1 MKLQEIKEGEP
12 IVITVKNEA
21 EAEIEYRAQIL
32 FCKQDILFIE
42 PIRVDD
48 RLVNFKGENLR
59 IMITYVPR
67 DEMPVQWKGC
77 TIRDIIYDGKRYHI
91 LYCVHEGKHVNRRET
106 YRQYVGYNGIL
117 QLGPNRKTIDVTV
130 KDISVTGISFV
141 SVTKYEKKD
150 VGLFHLSYID
160 EEFNIPVQLSGEVV
174 RVEELEDTRILYGC
188 RIVETSLNVGSYIA
202 HKQKKEAERRRLK
215 EIRGE

>member
-21 EAEIEYRAQIL
+21 EAEIEYRAQVL

-48 RLVNFKGENLR
+48 RLVNFKGENLC

-202 HKQKKEAERRRLK
+202 HKQKKEAKRRRLK

>member
-21 EAEIEYRAQIL
+21 EAEIEYRAQVL

-48 RLVNFKGENLR
+48 RLVNFKGENLC

-77 TIRDIIYDGKRYHI
+77 TIRDIIYNGKRYHI

-106 YRQYVGYNGIL
+106 FRQYVGYNGIL

>member
-202 HKQKKEAERRRLK
+202 HKQKKEAKRRRLK

>member
-1 MKLQEIKEGEP
+1 MKLQEIKVGEP

-21 EAEIEYRAQIL
+21 EAEIEYRAQVL

-48 RLVNFKGENLR
+48 RLVNFKGENLC

-106 YRQYVGYNGIL
+106 FRQYVGYNGIL

>member
-12 IVITVKNEA
+12 IVSTVKNEA
-21 EAEIEYRAQIL
+21 EAEIEYRAQVL

-48 RLVNFKGENLR
+48 RLVNFKGENLC

-106 YRQYVGYNGIL
+106 FRQYVGYNGIL

>member
-1 MKLQEIKEGEP
+1 M
-12 IVITVKNEA
+12 
-21 EAEIEYRAQIL
+21 
-32 FCKQDILFIE
+32 
-42 PIRVDD
+42 
-48 RLVNFKGENLR
+48 
-59 IMITYVPR
+59 
-67 DEMPVQWKGC
+67 
-77 TIRDIIYDGKRYHI
+77 
-91 LYCVHEGKHVNRRET
+91 
-106 YRQYVGYNGIL
+106 
-117 QLGPNRKTIDVTV
+117 
-130 KDISVTGISFV
+130 TGISFV

>member
-21 EAEIEYRAQIL
+21 EAEIEYRAQVL

>member
-21 EAEIEYRAQIL
+21 EAEIEYRAQVL

-48 RLVNFKGENLR
+48 RLVNFKGENLC

-106 YRQYVGYNGIL
+106 FRQYVGYNGIL